1 MITVAMIIE
10 LSDFH
15 RNNWLDQPLETMNGL
30 NQRKMEPLLD
40 APLQQG
46 AGYLTP
52 FQRTS
57 LQKSLML
64 ETNPAHRLRI
74 EIMLLGDE
82 GKTQTEI
89 CKALACSQAT
99 ARQWLLMARLGE
111 AHRWKDISI
120 GRPKQVNEAYL
131 QRLKFLIDQ
140 GPRAVG
146 YSFQTWTGEWLGKHL
161 EREFGFKLSA
171 RHVNRLLKKMGLS
184 TRTQKIPASRHPK
197 GLRVD
202 GGSDRLVIRDL
213 DPPSSQAQ
221 SPDRLEERQ

>member
-1 MITVAMIIE
+1 M
-10 LSDFH
+10 
-15 RNNWLDQPLETMNGL
+15 
-30 NQRKMEPLLD
+30 K
-40 APLQQG
+40 
-46 AGYLTP
+46 
-52 FQRTS
+52 
-57 LQKSLML
+57 
-64 ETNPAHRLRI
+64 ETNPVYRLRI

-89 CKALACSQAT
+89 CKVLGCSQAT

-111 AHRWKDISI
+111 AHRWKDITI
-120 GRPKQVNEAYL
+120 GRPKQVNEDYL
-131 QRLKFLIDQ
+131 QRLKFLIEQ

-184 TRTQKIPASRHPK
+184 TRSQKIPPSRQPK
-197 GLRVD
+197 GRRED
-202 GGSDRLVIRDL
+202 GVSDLLVIRDL

-221 SPDRLEERQ
+221 SPE